1 MTDTELLQELNLPEY
16 AGLTAEEKM
25 NSLNL
30 PRPDYYVY
38 QMVPKS
44 QVLQVLGSAVFRIAA
59 LSEPHRTG
67 WLEILDNIQSLEEG
81 LIPSEPAVAALLTL
95 AVSAGVLTTE
105 ERNQLDS
112 LGKRPASRAEHLW
125 GAGTTVTLN
134 DVAKVL

>member
-16 AGLTAEEKM
+16 TGLTAEEKT

-30 PRPDYYVY
+30 PRPDYSVP
-38 QMVPKS
+38 QIVPKS
-44 QVLQVLGSAVFRIAA
+44 QVLQLFGNAVFRIAA
-59 LSEPHRTG
+59 LPEPHRTG
-67 WLEILDNIQSLEEG
+67 WLEMLDNIQSLEEG

-95 AVSAGVLTTE
+95 AVSAGVLTAE
-105 ERNQLDS
+105 EKDQLNS